1 MTQPLT
7 ALQLSMLHADLH
19 HLRVANRD
27 QGGRKLSYLEA
38 YDVRATLI
46 RIFGYGG
53 FSAETLETRIAHE
66 STYTPR
72 DQDRELWRI
81 GVICTFRLTI
91 HQTGAVYTET
101 AAASQSGPDYGEVL
115 DFAIKT
121 AESDALKRC
130 ATNLGTTF
138 GLSLYDNGKLQ
149 DVVRAVYAPGQWDV
163 VADLKVARSGD
174 GEDAA
179 AARAR
184 MQARLKTGNPAGQG
198 SSSGSSAAEGS
209 PEPAGETSDAP
220 AAEPTVA
227 ADEPVVEPVSGA
239 TEPPEADV
247 PPDPN
252 EAVPAAKDHVK
263 QAAADLA
270 RVVAGK
276 PPRAPRTRAAA
287 AVAS

>member
-19 HLRVANRD
+19 HLRVASRQQGNRN
-27 QGGRKLSYLEA
+27 LSYLEA

-46 RIFGYGG
+46 RIFGYGNWSG
-53 FSAETLETRIAHE
+53 ETTETRVVHE
-66 STYTPR
+66 SQYPSPDNAER
-72 DQDRELWRI
+72 MLWRI
-81 GVICTFRLTI
+81 GVVCTYRITI
-91 HQTGAVYTET
+91 HQTGAVYTES

-138 GLSLYDNGKLQ
+138 GLSLYDGGKLN
-149 DVVRAVYAPGQWDV
+149 DVVRTVYAPDQWEV
-163 VADLKVARSGD
+163 VADLKVARGD

-184 MQARLKTGNPAGQG
+184 MQARLKTGNPAGP
-198 SSSGSSAAEGS
+198 ATT
-209 PEPAGETSDAP
+209 PEPAGVETSDAP

-227 ADEPVVEPVSGA
+227 DADPALQPVSPANEG
-239 TEPPEADV
+239 PGPDV

-276 PPRAPRTRAAA
+276 PPRASRAKAVE